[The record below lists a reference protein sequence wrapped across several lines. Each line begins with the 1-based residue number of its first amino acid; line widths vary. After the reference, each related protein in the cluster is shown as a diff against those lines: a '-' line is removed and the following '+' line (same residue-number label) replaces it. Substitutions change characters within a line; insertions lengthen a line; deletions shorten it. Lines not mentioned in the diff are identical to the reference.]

1 MNQIFRTKPL
11 SHVMSDSEGGE
22 RLKRVLGPSS
32 LTALGVGAII
42 GTGIFVLVGQAARD
56 ITGPSLMLSFVV
68 AGAACIFAALCYA
81 EFASMAPVAGS
92 AYTYAY
98 LTLGELM
105 AWIIGWDLILE
116 YAVASCTVAHGWS
129 KYLGKLL
136 AMMSLAVPG
145 EVHEAPFSIH
155 PNTGE
160 VMRGHVEKLKGENKS
175 DLKTPKLDAS
185 GNKMLDSSG
194 KELQVF
200 VLKKDIAGAE
210 VISHTYL
217 DLPALL
223 ISLAITLILVKGIKE
238 SAWFNG
244 LMVAIKVSVV
254 LLVIGVGAFY
264 VDPKNW
270 NNFAPFGLGG
280 MSFFGVWTWGELR
293 PNGLPRGMLAGAA
306 MIFFAYLGF
315 DAVSTNAEE
324 AKNPKRDLPIG
335 IIGSLLVCTVLYIA
349 VAGVLTGM
357 VPYDQIDKDAPIA
370 DAFARLDLPWFTALI
385 IVGAVTGITS
395 VLLVM
400 MLGQARIFL
409 AMARDG
415 LMPKALTHVHPTFK
429 TPIWATLLTG
439 LLVSLGGSLLPLD
452 ILADL
457 TSIGTLFAFVVVCAA
472 VLVLRI
478 TQPDAPRDFKAPLG
492 MVTPIL
498 GILLCLLL
506 MFSLSWENWARLIIW
521 LLVGL
526 CFYFSYGVWHSKL
539 RTRNTP

>member
-1 MNQIFRTKPL
+1 
-11 SHVMSDSEGGE
+11 
-22 RLKRVLGPSS
+22 
-32 LTALGVGAII
+32 
-42 GTGIFVLVGQAARD
+42 
-56 ITGPSLMLSFVV
+56 
-68 AGAACIFAALCYA
+68 
-81 EFASMAPVAGS
+81 MAPVAGS

-136 AMMSLAVPG
+136 AMMGMAVPG
-145 EVHEAPFSIH
+145 VVHEAPFSLH

-160 VMRGHVEKLKGENKS
+160 VVVGHVEKLKDDQGN
-175 DLKTPKLDAS
+175 DLKKKITEA
-185 GNKMLDSSG
+185 NG
-194 KELQVF
+194 KEREVF
-200 VLKKDIAGAE
+200 VLKTDAAGKE
-210 VISHTYL
+210 VVTHTWL
-217 DLPALL
+217 DLPAALVA
-223 ISLAITLILVKGIKE
+223 LAITAILVKGIKE
-238 SAWFNG
+238 SAGFNA

-264 VDPKNW
+264 VNPKNW
-270 NNFAPFGLGG
+270 ENFAPYGYGGL
-280 MSFFGVWTWGELR
+280 SFFGHVVWGELR

-335 IIGSLLVCTVLYIA
+335 IIGSLVICTILYIA

-357 VPYDQIDKDAPIA
+357 VPYTQIDKDAPVA
-370 DAFARLDLPWFTALI
+370 DAFARQGLTWFTVLI
-385 IVGAVTGITS
+385 IIGAVTGITS

-415 LMPKALTHVHPTFK
+415 LLPKALTKVHPTFK
-429 TPIWATLLTG
+429 TPWWATILTG
-439 LLVSLGGSLLPLD
+439 LLVALGGSLLPLD

-472 VLVLRI
+472 VLVLRV
-478 TQPDAPRDFKAPLG
+478 TQPNLERPFKAPLG
-492 MVTPIL
+492 ILTPII
-498 GILLCLLL
+498 GIALCLLL
-506 MFSLSWENWARLIIW
+506 MFSLSWENWARLVIW
-521 LLVGL
+521 LMVGL
-526 CFYFSYGVWHSKL
+526 AIYFTFGVKHSKL
-539 RTRNTP
+539 RDLQAK

>member
-1 MNQIFRTKPL
+1 MNQIFKTKSL
-11 SHVMSDSEGGE
+11 EHVLAETESGDGE
-22 RLKRVLGPSS
+22 RLKRVLGPWS
-32 LTALGVGAII
+32 LTALGIGAII

-56 ITGPSLMLSFVV
+56 LTGPSLMVSFLV
-68 AGAACIFAALCYA
+68 AGLACIFAALCYA

-136 AMMSLAVPG
+136 AMMGMAVPG
-145 EVHEAPFSIH
+145 VVHEAPFSLH

-160 VMRGHVEKLKGENKS
+160 VVVGHVEKLKDDQGN
-175 DLKTPKLDAS
+175 DLKKKITEA
-185 GNKMLDSSG
+185 NG
-194 KELQVF
+194 KEREVF
-200 VLKKDIAGAE
+200 VLKTDAAGKE
-210 VISHTYL
+210 VVTHTWL
-217 DLPALL
+217 DLPAALVA
-223 ISLAITLILVKGIKE
+223 LAITAILVKGIKE
-238 SAWFNG
+238 SAGFNA

-264 VDPKNW
+264 VNPKNW
-270 NNFAPFGLGG
+270 ENFAPYGYGGL
-280 MSFFGVWTWGELR
+280 SFFGHVVWGELR

-335 IIGSLLVCTVLYIA
+335 IIGSLVICTILYIA

-357 VPYDQIDKDAPIA
+357 VPYTQIDKDAPVA
-370 DAFARLDLPWFTALI
+370 DAFARQGLTWFTVLI
-385 IVGAVTGITS
+385 IIGAVTGITS

-415 LMPKALTHVHPTFK
+415 LLPKALTKVHPTFK
-429 TPIWATLLTG
+429 TPWWATILTG
-439 LLVSLGGSLLPLD
+439 LLVALGGSLLPLD

-472 VLVLRI
+472 VLVLRV
-478 TQPDAPRDFKAPLG
+478 TQPNLERPFKAPLG
-492 MVTPIL
+492 ILTPII
-498 GILLCLLL
+498 GIALCLLL
-506 MFSLSWENWARLIIW
+506 MFSLSWENWARLVIW
-521 LLVGL
+521 LMVGL
-526 CFYFSYGVWHSKL
+526 AIYFTFGVKHSKL
-539 RTRNTP
+539 RDLQAK

>member
-1 MNQIFRTKPL
+1 MNQIFKTKSL
-11 SHVMSDSEGGE
+11 EHVMAESEGGE
-22 RLKRVLGPSS
+22 RLKRVLGPWS
-32 LTALGVGAII
+32 LTALGIGAII

-56 ITGPSLMLSFVV
+56 ITGPALMLSFVV
-68 AGAACIFAALCYA
+68 AGLACIFAALCYA

-105 AWIIGWDLILE
+105 AWVIGWDLVLE

-136 AMMSLAVPG
+136 AMMGMAVPG
-145 EVHEAPFSIH
+145 VVHEAPFSLH
-155 PNTGE
+155 PNTG
-160 VMRGHVEKLKGENKS
+160 VVIVGHVEKLKDSEGNDIKVKEK
-175 DLKTPKLDAS
+175 DAS
-185 GNKMLDSSG
+185 GQEREIYKLNKVDG
-194 KELQVF
+194 Q
-200 VLKKDIAGAE
+200 E
-210 VISHTYL
+210 VITHTYL
-217 DLPALL
+217 DLPAAL
-223 ISLAITLILVKGIKE
+223 IALVITAILVKGIKE
-238 SAWFNG
+238 SAGFNA

-270 NNFAPFGLGG
+270 ENFAPYGFGGL
-280 MSFFGVWTWGELR
+280 SFFGHVVWGELR

-335 IIGSLLVCTVLYIA
+335 IIGSLVICTVLYIA

-357 VPYDQIDKDAPIA
+357 MPYGQIDKDAPVA
-370 DAFARLDLPWFTALI
+370 EAFARLNMPWFTALI
-385 IVGAVTGITS
+385 IIGAVTGITS

-415 LMPKALTHVHPTFK
+415 LLPKALTKVHPTFK
-429 TPIWATLLTG
+429 TPWWATILTG
-439 LLVSLGGSLLPLD
+439 LLVALGGSLLPLD

-457 TSIGTLFAFVVVCAA
+457 TSIGTLFAFVVVCSA

-478 TQPDAPRDFKAPLG
+478 TQPNLERPFKAPLG
-492 MVTPIL
+492 IATPII
-498 GILLCLLL
+498 GISLCLLL

-521 LLVGL
+521 LMVGL
-526 CFYFSYGVWHSKL
+526 GIYFGYGVWHSKL
-539 RTRNTP
+539 RNNVGK

>member
-1 MNQIFRTKPL
+1 MNQIFKTKSL
-11 SHVMSDSEGGE
+11 EHVLAETESGDGE
-22 RLKRVLGPSS
+22 RLKRVLGPWS
-32 LTALGVGAII
+32 LTALGIGAII

-56 ITGPSLMLSFVV
+56 LTGPSLMVSFIV
-68 AGAACIFAALCYA
+68 AGLACIFAALCYA

-136 AMMSLAVPG
+136 AMMGMAVPG
-145 EVHEAPFSIH
+145 VVHEAPFSLH

-160 VMRGHVEKLKGENKS
+160 VVVGHVEKLKDDQGN
-175 DLKTPKLDAS
+175 DLKKKITEA
-185 GNKMLDSSG
+185 NG
-194 KELQVF
+194 KEREVF
-200 VLKKDIAGAE
+200 VLKTDAAGKE
-210 VISHTYL
+210 VVTHTWL
-217 DLPALL
+217 DLPAALVA
-223 ISLAITLILVKGIKE
+223 LAITAILVKGIKE
-238 SAWFNG
+238 SAGFNA

-264 VDPKNW
+264 VNPKNW
-270 NNFAPFGLGG
+270 ENFAPYGYGGL
-280 MSFFGVWTWGELR
+280 SFFGHVVWGELR

-335 IIGSLLVCTVLYIA
+335 IIGSLVICTILYIA

-357 VPYDQIDKDAPIA
+357 VPYTQIDKDAPVA
-370 DAFARLDLPWFTALI
+370 DAFARQGLTWFTVLI
-385 IVGAVTGITS
+385 IIGAVTGITS

-415 LMPKALTHVHPTFK
+415 LLPKALTKVHPTFK
-429 TPIWATLLTG
+429 TPWWATILTG
-439 LLVSLGGSLLPLD
+439 LLVALGGSLLPLD

-472 VLVLRI
+472 VLVLRV
-478 TQPDAPRDFKAPLG
+478 TQPNLERPFKAPLG
-492 MVTPIL
+492 ILTPII
-498 GILLCLLL
+498 GIALCMLL
-506 MFSLSWENWARLIIW
+506 MFSLSWENWARLVIW
-521 LLVGL
+521 LMVGL
-526 CFYFSYGVWHSKL
+526 AIYFTFGVKHSKL
-539 RTRNTP
+539 RDLQAK

>member
-1 MNQIFRTKPL
+1 MNQIFKTKSL
-11 SHVMSDSEGGE
+11 EHVLAETESGDGE
-22 RLKRVLGPSS
+22 RLKRVLGPWS
-32 LTALGVGAII
+32 LTALGIGAII

-56 ITGPSLMLSFVV
+56 LTGPSLMVSFIV
-68 AGAACIFAALCYA
+68 AGLACIFAALCYA

-136 AMMSLAVPG
+136 AMMGMAVPG
-145 EVHEAPFSIH
+145 VVHEAPFSLH

-160 VMRGHVEKLKGENKS
+160 VVVGHVEKLKDDQGN
-175 DLKTPKLDAS
+175 DLKKKITEA
-185 GNKMLDSSG
+185 NG
-194 KELQVF
+194 KEREVF
-200 VLKKDIAGAE
+200 VLKTDAAGKE
-210 VISHTYL
+210 VVTHTWL
-217 DLPALL
+217 DLPAALVA
-223 ISLAITLILVKGIKE
+223 LAITAILVKGIKE
-238 SAWFNG
+238 SAGFNA

-264 VDPKNW
+264 VNPKNW
-270 NNFAPFGLGG
+270 ENFAPYGYGGL
-280 MSFFGVWTWGELR
+280 SFFGHVVWGELR

-335 IIGSLLVCTVLYIA
+335 IIGSLVICTILYIA

-357 VPYDQIDKDAPIA
+357 VPYTQIDKDAPVA
-370 DAFARLDLPWFTALI
+370 DAFARQGLTWFTVLI
-385 IVGAVTGITS
+385 IIGAVTGITS

-415 LMPKALTHVHPTFK
+415 LLPKALTRVHPTFK
-429 TPIWATLLTG
+429 TPWWATILTG
-439 LLVSLGGSLLPLD
+439 LLVALGGSLLPLD

-472 VLVLRI
+472 VLVLRV
-478 TQPDAPRDFKAPLG
+478 TQPNLERPFKAPLG
-492 MVTPIL
+492 ILTPII
-498 GILLCLLL
+498 GIALCLLL
-506 MFSLSWENWARLIIW
+506 MFSLSWENWARLVIW
-521 LLVGL
+521 LMVGL
-526 CFYFSYGVWHSKL
+526 AIYFTFGVKHSKL
-539 RTRNTP
+539 RDLQAK

>member
-1 MNQIFRTKPL
+1 MNQIFKTKSL
-11 SHVMSDSEGGE
+11 EHVLAETESGDGE
-22 RLKRVLGPSS
+22 RLKRVLGPWS
-32 LTALGVGAII
+32 LTALGIGAII

-56 ITGPSLMLSFVV
+56 LTGPSLMVSFIV
-68 AGAACIFAALCYA
+68 AGLACIFAALCYA

-136 AMMSLAVPG
+136 AMMGMAVPG
-145 EVHEAPFSIH
+145 VVHEAPFSLH

-160 VMRGHVEKLKGENKS
+160 VVVGHVEKLKDDQGN
-175 DLKTPKLDAS
+175 DLKKKITEA
-185 GNKMLDSSG
+185 NG
-194 KELQVF
+194 KEREVF
-200 VLKKDIAGAE
+200 VLKTDAAGKE
-210 VISHTYL
+210 VVTHTWL
-217 DLPALL
+217 DLPAALVA
-223 ISLAITLILVKGIKE
+223 LAITAILVKGIKE
-238 SAWFNG
+238 SAGFNA

-264 VDPKNW
+264 VNPKNW
-270 NNFAPFGLGG
+270 ENFAPYGYGGL
-280 MSFFGVWTWGELR
+280 SFFGHVVWGELR

-335 IIGSLLVCTVLYIA
+335 IIGSLVICTILYIA

-357 VPYDQIDKDAPIA
+357 VPYTQIDKDAPVA
-370 DAFARLDLPWFTALI
+370 DAFARQGLTWFTVLI
-385 IVGAVTGITS
+385 IIGAVTGITS

-415 LMPKALTHVHPTFK
+415 LLPKALTKVHPTFK
-429 TPIWATLLTG
+429 TPWWATILTG
-439 LLVSLGGSLLPLD
+439 LLVALGGSLLPLD

-472 VLVLRI
+472 VLVLRV
-478 TQPDAPRDFKAPLG
+478 TQPNLDRPFKAPLG
-492 MVTPIL
+492 ILTPII
-498 GILLCLLL
+498 GIALCLLL
-506 MFSLSWENWARLIIW
+506 MFSLSWENWARLVIW
-521 LLVGL
+521 LMVGL
-526 CFYFSYGVWHSKL
+526 AIYFTFGVKHSKL
-539 RTRNTP
+539 RDLQAK

>member
-1 MNQIFRTKPL
+1 MNQIFKTKSL
-11 SHVMSDSEGGE
+11 EHVLAETESGDGE
-22 RLKRVLGPSS
+22 RLKRVLGPWS
-32 LTALGVGAII
+32 LTALGIGAII

-56 ITGPSLMLSFVV
+56 LTGPSLMVSFIV
-68 AGAACIFAALCYA
+68 AGLACIFAALCYA

-136 AMMSLAVPG
+136 AMMGMAVPG
-145 EVHEAPFSIH
+145 VVHEAPFSLH

-160 VMRGHVEKLKGENKS
+160 VVVGHVEKLKDDQGN
-175 DLKTPKLDAS
+175 DLKKKITEA
-185 GNKMLDSSG
+185 NG
-194 KELQVF
+194 KEREVF
-200 VLKKDIAGAE
+200 VLKTDAAGKE
-210 VISHTYL
+210 VVTHTWL
-217 DLPALL
+217 DLPAALVA
-223 ISLAITLILVKGIKE
+223 LAITAILVKGIKE
-238 SAWFNG
+238 SAGFNA

-264 VDPKNW
+264 VNPKNW
-270 NNFAPFGLGG
+270 ENFAPYGYGGL
-280 MSFFGVWTWGELR
+280 SFFGHVVWGELR

-335 IIGSLLVCTVLYIA
+335 IIGSLVICTILYIA

-357 VPYDQIDKDAPIA
+357 VPYTQIDKDAPVA
-370 DAFARLDLPWFTALI
+370 DAFARQGLTWFTVLI
-385 IVGAVTGITS
+385 IIGAVTGITS

-415 LMPKALTHVHPTFK
+415 LLPKALTKVHPTFK
-429 TPIWATLLTG
+429 TPWWATILTG
-439 LLVSLGGSLLPLD
+439 LLVALGGSLLPLD

-472 VLVLRI
+472 VLVLRV
-478 TQPDAPRDFKAPLG
+478 TQPNLERPFKAPLG
-492 MVTPIL
+492 ILTPII
-498 GILLCLLL
+498 GIALCLLL
-506 MFSLSWENWARLIIW
+506 MFSLSWENWARLVIW
-521 LLVGL
+521 LVVGL
-526 CFYFSYGVWHSKL
+526 AIYFTFGVKHSKL
-539 RTRNTP
+539 RDLQAK

>member
-1 MNQIFRTKPL
+1 MNQIFKTKSL
-11 SHVMSDSEGGE
+11 EHVMAESEGGE
-22 RLKRVLGPSS
+22 RLKRVLGPWS
-32 LTALGVGAII
+32 LTALGIGAII

-56 ITGPSLMLSFVV
+56 ITGPALMLSFVV
-68 AGAACIFAALCYA
+68 AGLACIFAALCYA

-105 AWIIGWDLILE
+105 AWVIGWDLVLE

-136 AMMSLAVPG
+136 AMMGMAVPG
-145 EVHEAPFSIH
+145 VVHEAPFSLH

-160 VMRGHVEKLKGENKS
+160 VIVGHDEKLK
-175 DLKTPKLDAS
+175 DLECNDIKVKEKDAS
-185 GNKMLDSSG
+185 GQEREIYDLKKVDG
-194 KELQVF
+194 KEV
-200 VLKKDIAGAE
+200 VTR
-210 VISHTYL
+210 TYL
-217 DLPALL
+217 DLPAAL
-223 ISLAITLILVKGIKE
+223 IALAITAILVKGIKE
-238 SAWFNG
+238 SAGFNA

-270 NNFAPFGLGG
+270 ENFAPYGFGGL
-280 MSFFGVWTWGELR
+280 SFFGHVVWGELR

-335 IIGSLLVCTVLYIA
+335 IIGSLVICTVLYIA

-357 VPYDQIDKDAPIA
+357 MPYGQIDKDAPVA
-370 DAFARLDLPWFTALI
+370 EAFARLNMPWFTALI
-385 IVGAVTGITS
+385 IIGAVTGITS

-415 LMPKALTHVHPTFK
+415 LLPKALTKVHPTFK
-429 TPIWATLLTG
+429 TPWWATILTG
-439 LLVSLGGSLLPLD
+439 LLVALGGSLLPLD

-457 TSIGTLFAFVVVCAA
+457 TSIGTLFAFVVVCSA

-478 TQPDAPRDFKAPLG
+478 TQPNLERPFKAPLG
-492 MVTPIL
+492 IATPII
-498 GILLCLLL
+498 GIALCLLL

-521 LLVGL
+521 LMVGL
-526 CFYFSYGVWHSKL
+526 CIYFGYGVWHSKL
-539 RTRNTP
+539 RNNVGK

>member
-1 MNQIFRTKPL
+1 MNQIFKTKSL
-11 SHVMSDSEGGE
+11 EHVLAETESGGGE
-22 RLKRVLGPSS
+22 RLKRVLGPWS
-32 LTALGVGAII
+32 LTALGIGAII

-56 ITGPSLMLSFVV
+56 LTGPSLMLSFIV
-68 AGAACIFAALCYA
+68 AGLACIFAALCYA

-105 AWIIGWDLILE
+105 AWVIGWDLILE

-136 AMMSLAVPG
+136 AMAGMAVPG
-145 EVHEAPFSIH
+145 VVHEAPFSLH
-155 PNTGE
+155 PNSGE
-160 VMRGHVEKLKGENKS
+160 VVLGHVEKLKDAEGN
-175 DLKTPKLDAS
+175 DLKEKVTDA
-185 GNKMLDSSG
+185 NG
-194 KELQVF
+194 KEREVF
-200 VLKKDIAGAE
+200 VLKTDRGGVE
-210 VISHTYL
+210 VVTHTWL
-217 DLPALL
+217 DLPAALVA
-223 ISLAITLILVKGIKE
+223 IAITFILVKGIKE
-238 SAWFNG
+238 SAWFNA

-264 VDPKNW
+264 VNPKNW
-270 NNFAPFGLGG
+270 ENFAPYGYGGL
-280 MSFFGVWTWGELR
+280 SFFGHVVWGELR

-335 IIGSLLVCTVLYIA
+335 IIGSLVICTILYIA

-357 VPYDQIDKDAPIA
+357 VPYSQIDQSAPVA
-370 DAFARLDLPWFTALI
+370 DAFARQGLTWFTVLI
-385 IVGAVTGITS
+385 IIGAVTGITS

-415 LMPKALTHVHPTFK
+415 LLPSALTKVHPTFK
-429 TPIWATLLTG
+429 TPWWATILTG
-439 LLVSLGGSLLPLD
+439 LLVALGGSLLPLD

-472 VLVLRI
+472 VLVLRV
-478 TQPDAPRDFKAPLG
+478 TQPNLERPFKAPLG
-492 MVTPIL
+492 IMTPVI
-498 GILLCLLL
+498 GIALCLLL

-526 CFYFSYGVWHSKL
+526 AIYFTFGVKHSKL
-539 RTRNTP
+539 RDLHAK